1 MTPAAMDAVR
11 LIAQIIMYGALI
23 CVIVK
28 ISFNRSQ
35 WRIRATT
42 AEHTLKLLSESD
54 FLTALRAANIARQ
67 IEWQNG
73 QEISLEYRGNEA
85 AGEMGEFCN
94 VIKKLARERLGI
106 KGSRA
111 TLQDLKEEGADV
123 VICVDLIF
131 KEFGIDLAEAVRE
144 KFNMTSDKVG
154 LATKL

>member
-1 MTPAAMDAVR
+1 MTYA
-11 LIAQIIMYGALI
+11 IIIVLFGALAYYAGLYRT
-23 CVIVK
+23 VK
-28 ISFNRSQ
+28 KQVVTVDHANRQ
-35 WRIRATT
+35 LVRQLRAYM
-42 AEHTLKLLSESD
+42 EGQD

-67 IEWQNG
+67 IEWQDG

-111 TLQDLKEEGADV
+111 TVQDLKEEGADV

-154 LATKL
+154 LQTKL